1 MTSRLSAPAEAS
13 GADARMSAA
22 SVAGGTAGGGVG
34 CLETNVSCRVPV
46 ATNGREKV
54 PATVRGWEFI
64 GDHLPRAR

>member
-1 MTSRLSAPAEAS
+1 MASRLSAPAEAS
-13 GADARMSAA
+13 GARLSAA

-34 CLETNVSCRVPV
+34 CLGTSVSCRAPV

-64 GDHLPRAR
+64 GDHLPQAR

>member
-1 MTSRLSAPAEAS
+1 MASRLSAPAEAT
-13 GADARMSAA
+13 GADTQFSAA

-34 CLETNVSCRVPV
+34 CLGTSVSCRAPV

-64 GDHLPRAR
+64 GDHLPQAR